1 MPGAIHP
8 ATEWRSPVM
17 LALHPR
23 VVDVM
28 WAAIEPRLPAVV
40 DEHPL
45 GCHRRRVPDR
55 TCFEAILFRL
65 VAGCSWDVAGRLGK
79 GSETTLRRR
88 RDEWLAAGVFEDL
101 ATEAISAYG
110 RIIGLDLSEVA
121 VDGSQHKAPFGG
133 EGTGPNP
140 VDRGKC
146 GWKWSMATDRNG
158 IPIGWEIAAAN
169 RNDCV
174 LLEPTLDAVD
184 GRGLIDDIGT
194 FHLDRGY
201 DNNIVRRLC
210 SDIGLDDLI
219 VAKRRRHGTGRV
231 RLDVPLGMRWPVE
244 RTNSW
249 LSNFGQLRRNTD
261 PFIHQR
267 LAQLSISI
275 ALIITIKPIKWLDS
289 CSPTT

>member
-1 MPGAIHP
+1 
-8 ATEWRSPVM
+8 M
-17 LALHPR
+17 LAVHPR
-23 VVDVM
+23 VVDAV
-28 WAAIEPRLPAVV
+28 WAAIEPRLPLVV

-88 RDEWLAAGVFEDL
+88 RTEWVDAGVFDGLVDESLDG
-101 ATEAISAYG
+101 YD

-140 VDRGKC
+140 VDRGKR
-146 GWKWSMATDRNG
+146 GWKWSIATDRNG
-158 IPIGWEIAAAN
+158 IPIGWEVAGAN

-184 GRGLIDDIGT
+184 GRGLIGEIGT

-201 DNNIVRRLC
+201 DNGVVRQLC
-210 SDIGLDDLI
+210 AEIGLGDVI

-261 PFIHQR
+261 RFIHQR
-267 LAQLSISI
+267 LAQFALAI
-275 ALIITIKPIKWLDS
+275 ALIITIKLIKWATHYGNTVG
-289 CSPTT
+289 P

>member
-1 MPGAIHP
+1 
-8 ATEWRSPVM
+8 M
-17 LALHPR
+17 LAVHPR
-23 VVDVM
+23 VVDIM
-28 WAAIEPRLPAVV
+28 WAAIAPRLPVVV

-55 TCFEAILFRL
+55 DCFEAILFRL
-65 VAGCSWDVAGRLGK
+65 VVGCSWDVAGRLGK

-88 RDEWLAAGVFEDL
+88 RSAWLEAGVFDGLVDESL
-101 ATEAISAYG
+101 AGYD

-140 VDRGKC
+140 VDRGKR
-146 GWKWSMATDRNG
+146 GWKWSIATDRNG

-184 GRGLIDDIGT
+184 GHGLISEIGT

-201 DNNIVRRLC
+201 DNKVVRRLC
-210 SDIGLDDLI
+210 ADIGLDDLI
-219 VAKRRRHGTGRV
+219 VAQRRRHGTGRV

-261 PFIHQR
+261 RFIHQR
-267 LAQLSISI
+267 LAQLALAI
-275 ALIITIKPIKWLDS
+275 ALIITIKLIKWADRW
-289 CSPTT
+289 SPTT

>member
-1 MPGAIHP
+1 M
-8 ATEWRSPVM
+8 SPST
-17 LALHPR
+17 
-23 VVDVM
+23 
-28 WAAIEPRLPAVV
+28 
-40 DEHPL
+40 
-45 GCHRRRVPDR
+45 VPDR
-55 TCFEAILFRL
+55 DCFEAILFRL

-88 RDEWLAAGVFEDL
+88 RTEWLEAGVFDGLVDESL
-101 ATEAISAYG
+101 AGYD

-140 VDRGKC
+140 VDRGKR
-146 GWKWSMATDRNG
+146 GWKWSIATDRNG
-158 IPIGWEIAAAN
+158 IPIGWEIAGAN

-174 LLEPTLDAVD
+174 LFEPTLDAVD
-184 GRGLIDDIGT
+184 GRGLLGEIGT

-201 DNNIVRRLC
+201 DNNVVRQLC
-210 SDIGLDDLI
+210 AEIGLDDLI
-219 VAKRRRHGTGRV
+219 VAKRRRHGTGPV

-261 PFIHQR
+261 RFIHQR
-267 LAQLSISI
+267 LAQFALAI
-275 ALIITIKPIKWLDS
+275 ALIITIKLIKWADRW
-289 CSPTT
+289 SPTT

>member
-1 MPGAIHP
+1 
-8 ATEWRSPVM
+8 M
-17 LALHPR
+17 LAVHPR
-23 VVDVM
+23 VVDAV
-28 WAAIEPRLPAVV
+28 WAAIEPRLPLVV

-88 RDEWLAAGVFEDL
+88 RTEWVDAGVFDGL
-101 ATEAISAYG
+101 VDEALDGYD

-140 VDRGKC
+140 VDRGKR
-146 GWKWSMATDRNG
+146 GWKWSIATDRNG
-158 IPIGWEIAAAN
+158 IPIGWEVAGAN

-184 GRGLIDDIGT
+184 GRGLIGEIGT

-201 DNNIVRRLC
+201 DNGVVRQLC
-210 SDIGLDDLI
+210 AEIGLGDVI

-261 PFIHQR
+261 RFIHQR
-267 LAQLSISI
+267 LAQFALAI
-275 ALIITIKPIKWLDS
+275 ALIITIKLIKWATHYGNTVG
-289 CSPTT
+289 P

>member
-1 MPGAIHP
+1 
-8 ATEWRSPVM
+8 V
-17 LALHPR
+17 
-23 VVDVM
+23 
-28 WAAIEPRLPAVV
+28 WAAIQPRLPQVV

-88 RDEWLAAGVFEDL
+88 RTEWLEAGVFDGLVDESLEGYD
-101 ATEAISAYG
+101 
-110 RIIGLDLSEVA
+110 RIIGLDLSDVA

-140 VDRGKC
+140 VDRGKR
-146 GWKWSMATDRNG
+146 GWKWSIATDRNG
-158 IPIGWEIAAAN
+158 IPIGWEIAGAN

-184 GRGLIDDIGT
+184 GRGLLDDIGT

-210 SDIGLDDLI
+210 TDIGLDDLL
-219 VAKRRRHGTGRV
+219 VAKRRAKGTGKV

-261 PFIHQR
+261 RFIHQR
-267 LAQLSISI
+267 LAQLALAIT
-275 ALIITIKPIKWLDS
+275 LIITIKLIKWADRW
-289 CSPTT
+289 SPPT